1 MGPVETPV
9 RDEVEETEDTH
20 QEDDGLGPVDDGS
33 GIPGGAQPGDDGYE
47 PPEEE
52 PDDIAAGAEP
62 DAEGQQPPTPPA
74 DLPDDGTEEDEEPS
88 DALFVLGDKEL
99 GLKVGGR
106 KPDSSVLKLKG
117 GKIDLNGQ
125 FDRGDRFLTVT
136 TLQVTAD
143 LDADTIE
150 TWSGDVRSTSK
161 AQTAT
166 LCGITRLEEYLEERL
181 RGSLS
186 EEDVARVFDVLD
198 LELPPPT
205 EA

>member
-9 RDEVEETEDTH
+9 RDEVETEDTH
-20 QEDDGLGPVDDGS
+20 QEDDGLGPVDDES

-47 PPEEE
+47 E
-52 PDDIAAGAEP
+52 AGGVGI
-62 DAEGQQPPTPPA
+62 DGQMEPPTPPA

-150 TWSGDVRSTSK
+150 TWSGDVKSTSK

-166 LCGITRLEEYLEERL
+166 LCGITRLEEYLAERL

-198 LELPPPT
+198 LEMPAPT